1 MKKRNWYPLDNAA
14 KIFPAVFSEKRP
26 YNFSFSAILSEKV
39 VPEVLNGAVN
49 NVLARVPTFKTKL
62 KRGVFWYYLEEN
74 KKPFRV
80 TEETPDYLGLI
91 DFKENNDYLF
101 KIHYREYK
109 VSIVCFHA
117 LTDGNG
123 GLAVFKQILLEYFYL
138 LGKKVDTDGLIKP
151 AAMPDSYKERSDN
164 YVSNYK
170 KAKIKIKK
178 PKNLSHSDGS
188 AFDYDGF
195 GLITATVSTDELKAA
210 SKGMGAT
217 LTEYLAGV
225 YLFSFFNTYLKGAN
239 AKKKNV
245 CILIPVDMRKKYESE
260 SLRNF
265 SLFVRVQREY
275 TEGVTLE
282 ECVAAAVEQ
291 VRSGCDEKVL
301 DSINHF
307 NVSVEKNVFLKIVP
321 LFLKDIVLRIGY
333 YFEGENLQSGD
344 FSNVGLV
351 ELPKDLAEYVKDV
364 NFSISASHTS
374 KQLVAAVGYNGK
386 INITFTRN
394 FVENAFERA
403 FISVLAES
411 GMKVR
416 VKSNYWE
423 KKL

>member
-1 MKKRNWYPLDNAA
+1 
-14 KIFPAVFSEKRP
+14 
-26 YNFSFSAILSEKV
+26 
-39 VPEVLNGAVN
+39 
-49 NVLARVPTFKTKL
+49 
-62 KRGVFWYYLEEN
+62 
-74 KKPFRV
+74 
-80 TEETPDYLGLI
+80 
-91 DFKENNDYLF
+91 
-101 KIHYREYK
+101 
-109 VSIVCFHA
+109 
-117 LTDGNG
+117 
-123 GLAVFKQILLEYFYL
+123 
-138 LGKKVDTDGLIKP
+138 
-151 AAMPDSYKERSDN
+151 
-164 YVSNYK
+164 
-170 KAKIKIKK
+170 
-178 PKNLSHSDGS
+178 
-188 AFDYDGF
+188 
-195 GLITATVSTDELKAA
+195 
-210 SKGMGAT
+210 MGAT

-291 VRSGCDEKVL
+291 VRSGCAEKVL